1 MSGTKV
7 QKTVLLPLEHL
18 SKIDALAEKQGVRF
32 PTAFQIVIE
41 KGLAEIERTMGPI
54 TA

>member
-7 QKTVLLPLEHL
+7 QKTVLLPLDHL
-18 SKIDALAEKQGVRF
+18 SKIDAFATKQGVRF

-41 KGLAEIERTMGPI
+41 KGLKEIERMTGPI
-54 TA
+54 EG